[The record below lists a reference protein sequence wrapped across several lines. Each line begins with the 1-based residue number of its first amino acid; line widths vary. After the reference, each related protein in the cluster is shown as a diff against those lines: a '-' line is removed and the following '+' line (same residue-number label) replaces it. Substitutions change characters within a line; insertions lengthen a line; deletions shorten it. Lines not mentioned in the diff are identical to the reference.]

1 MNYGTGMITRGRVC
15 RRIRR
20 SALLAATPPAVLA
33 LAGCGASGFNTGALS
48 KDITARLDQHPGWAV
63 RSVHCPAS
71 ARRARGVVIHCTA
84 TLRDGRVVRL
94 RATQLD
100 DKGSIH
106 LVANEIF
113 ADNVER
119 GVLSSL
125 PGAHTSAQAV
135 CPNFEPVVIGNAF
148 TCRLTHAGPY
158 TRARITI
165 VDGDG
170 GFRLSFS

>member
-1 MNYGTGMITRGRVC
+1 VSCPTQ
-15 RRIRR
+15 
-20 SALLAATPPAVLA
+20 
-33 LAGCGASGFNTGALS
+33 
-48 KDITARLDQHPGWAV
+48 ARKAK
-63 RSVHCPAS
+63 
-71 ARRARGVVIHCTA
+71 GVVVRCMA
-84 TLRDGRVVRL
+84 TLRDGRHITM

-119 GVLSSL
+119 GVLASV
-125 PGAHTSAQAV
+125 PGNHAFARAV

-148 TCRLTHAGPY
+148 NCRLTHAGPY
-158 TRARITI
+158 TQARVTI

-170 GFRLSFS
+170 GFRLSIS

>member
-1 MNYGTGMITRGRVC
+1 MTTGTGTLTRGQ
-15 RRIRR
+15 R
-20 SALLAATPPAVLA
+20 SGLLAAAPAAVLA
-33 LAGCGASGFNTGALS
+33 LAACGASGFDTAALA
-48 KDITARLDQHPGWAV
+48 KDIRARLDQHPGWAV
-63 RSVHCPAS
+63 RSVRCPGH
-71 ARRARGVVIHCTA
+71 ARKAKGVVIHCSA

-119 GVLSSL
+119 AVVASV
-125 PGAHTSAQAV
+125 PGTHASAQAV

-148 TCRLTHAGPY
+148 TCRLARAGPY
-158 TRARITI
+158 TRARVTI

-170 GFRLSFS
+170 GFRLGFS